1 MNHQREIFSSSQPL
15 ILKSGMALESF
26 NLIYDT
32 YGQINEEKDN
42 IILIFHAFSS
52 SHHAAGKLDSD
63 ESRGWWDSFIGP
75 NKVFDTNK
83 NYIICIN
90 NIGSCFGSTGPNSLN
105 KSTNKPYGEDF
116 PEISVVDWN
125 QATLCLLHSLNINTI
140 SVAVGSS
147 LGGMQVM
154 DFISNNDIKVN
165 KGIII
170 GATHKPRQI
179 NILLNHVQR
188 SILKLNK
195 STEALKVSRMLSHI
209 SYISNDFLHER
220 FQFNTENLETK
231 ISDDIVYESEN
242 YLSYHGEKFAK
253 KFNKDSFVLMT
264 KAMDG
269 FHFEES
275 KLDNISSKVLLISF
289 DDDLLFPSEDM
300 MKFHKILKAK
310 GVNSEH
316 KNLKGSRG
324 HDSFLHLTKEY
335 KSVLEK
341 FMNNE

>member
-1 MNHQREIFSSSQPL
+1 MNHQRETFSSSQPL
-15 ILKSGMALESF
+15 ILKSGTALESF

-32 YGQINEEKDN
+32 YGRINKEKDN
-42 IILIFHAFSS
+42 IILIFHAFSG
-52 SHHAAGKLDSD
+52 SHHAAGKLDHD
-63 ESRGWWDSFIGP
+63 ESSGWWDSFIGP

-90 NIGSCFGSTGPNSLN
+90 NIGSCFGSTGPFSLN

-116 PEISVVDWN
+116 PEISVSDWN
-125 QATLCLLHSLNINTI
+125 QAILFLLYSLNIKTI

-154 DFISNNDIKVN
+154 DLISNKDINVK

-170 GATHKPRQI
+170 GATHKPRQL
-179 NILLNHVQR
+179 NILFNHVQR

-195 STEALKVSRMLSHI
+195 SSDALKVARMLSHI
-209 SYISNDFLHER
+209 SYISNDFLQDR
-220 FQFNTENLETK
+220 FQYNIESPETK
-231 ISDDIVYESEN
+231 ISNDIVYESEN
-242 YLSYHGEKFAK
+242 YLSYHGEKFTK

-264 KAMDG
+264 KAMDS
-269 FHFEES
+269 FYFDES
-275 KLDNISSKVLLISF
+275 KIDNISSKVLLLSF

-300 MKFHKILKAK
+300 IKFHELLKVK
-310 GVNSEH
+310 GVKSKH
-316 KNLKGSRG
+316 KNLKGTRG

-335 KSVLEK
+335 KDELEK
-341 FMNNE
+341 FINN